1 MFILDQYEIWKQ
13 IKDFPDYDVSNLG
26 RVRSRRRSR
35 ITFLS
40 FYETEAGYLVVYLLP
55 KKVEGQLSKRK
66 KVKVHRLVCEY
77 FCKDFSDEK
86 EVHHKNFIRFDNR
99 ADNLIALSKQE
110 HRKLHTQIRKE
121 IQNNAD
127 SSQLENNKDK
137 QSRM

>member
-1 MFILDQYEIWKQ
+1 MPYTEIWKQ

-35 ITFLS
+35 IAFLS

-55 KKVEGQLSKRK
+55 KRAEGQQSKRK

-77 FCKDFSDEK
+77 FCDGFSEEK
-86 EVHHKNFIRFDNR
+86 EVHHKNFIRYDNR

-110 HRKLHTQIRKE
+110 HRKLHAQIRKE
-121 IQNNAD
+121 IQKNVY
-127 SSQLENNKDK
+127 STKLEDH
-137 QSRM
+137 